1 VESEYYSYN
10 RRSVGK
16 VFGFIKKCIVLSTIQ
31 SVSSLSGSQN
41 SRLKYINYAIN
52 ELRENYY
59 LFKPQLLYHPDINP
73 YKSRVEFIAQ
83 EILCQLI
90 RSYTELSKGK
100 ITLDALKQ
108 SVKYIA
114 EQLKEKRELL
124 VATYIAGA
132 LLLRWYFFDSYREYI
147 TMLRNAMDNC
157 NKKME
162 DVIIE
167 LKQLYKIWLENII
180 DILKIK
186 KTIDKEILDEYK
198 ALQEEI

>member
-1 VESEYYSYN
+1 M
-10 RRSVGK
+10 
-16 VFGFIKKCIVLSTIQ
+16 
-31 SVSSLSGSQN
+31 
-41 SRLKYINYAIN
+41 
-52 ELRENYY
+52 
-59 LFKPQLLYHPDINP
+59 
-73 YKSRVEFIAQ
+73 
-83 EILCQLI
+83 
-90 RSYTELSKGK
+90 
-100 ITLDALKQ
+100 DALKQ